1 MLNIKIR
8 LKIDLW
14 IINEIGG
21 KMKKCQVSLVN
32 MRGKKQPQTM
42 YEICGWAT
50 RQILSTLVPDLS
62 RRALNAVEHSIKHGT
77 RHG

>member
-1 MLNIKIR
+1 MEQKR
-8 LKIDLW
+8 RGGGEKMSSA
-14 IINEIGG
+14 IGKYESG
-21 KMKKCQVSLVN
+21 K
-32 MRGKKQPQTM
+32 KKQPQTM

-50 RQILSTLVPDLS
+50 RRILSTLMPDLS

>member
-1 MLNIKIR
+1 
-8 LKIDLW
+8 
-14 IINEIGG
+14 
-21 KMKKCQVSLVN
+21 
-32 MRGKKQPQTM
+32 M

-50 RQILSTLVPDLS
+50 RRILSTLVPDLS

>member
-1 MLNIKIR
+1 MDRGGGGEKMSSV
-8 LKIDLW
+8 
-14 IINEIGG
+14 IGKYESG
-21 KMKKCQVSLVN
+21 KN
-32 MRGKKQPQTM
+32 QPQTM

-50 RQILSTLVPDLS
+50 RRILSTLVPDLS